1 MSLEGWF
8 TSYDN
13 FVLGYQP
20 LARLGRTS
28 FWCRGWWVGVKIWSL
43 DRASKINCQN
53 DLKWKMRIW
62 RDPDADVILYIS
74 HGLTRGLS
82 RCDAQSWEIFLGRVL
97 IMHTRLQGVCYPKLC
112 LAATTTLS
120 RAIRAWAI
128 WLGVESLREGA
139 CPFILQVY
147 RRLSSYR
154 QITLRAPWL
163 SSGLS
168 EWGGGERSEGYYFS
182 SKEREKH

>member
-8 TSYDN
+8 TSYDK

-28 FWCRGWWVGVKIWSL
+28 FWCRGWWVGVKIWLL

-62 RDPDADVILYIS
+62 SDPDADVILYIS

-82 RCDAQSWEIFLGRVL
+82 QCDAQSWEIFLGRVL

-112 LAATTTLS
+112 LAATITLS

-128 WLGVESLREGA
+128 WLGVESFERGCMSIHPPSL
-139 CPFILQVY
+139 PSIIF
-147 RRLSSYR
+147 LSSDNL
-154 QITLRAPWL
+154 TRALIVIRSVWVRRRWEKWGLLLL
-163 SSGLS
+163 S
-168 EWGGGERSEGYYFS
+168 
-182 SKEREKH
+182 